1 MSSDKPM
8 NRRRFFRHG
17 LAELMKPLGK
27 VMRPLEELAKQ
38 VGNLED
44 MQPLPPRQPAIEIRK
59 PTNTVAHSSLLRPP
73 PDDHPDDTVHF
84 IRPPGARIEQ
94 DFLNVCSRCG
104 NCVHVC
110 PVNAIQMDSSS
121 RIAGGVPYIEPD
133 ASACVMCDGLY
144 CMSQCPSSALML
156 VPREDIDLGTAEWN
170 ASLCLRTVTG
180 EPCTMCVDHCPVGTM
195 ALEVI
200 DNRIVV
206 HEDHCTG
213 CGVCQNN
220 CPTHPKS
227 ITVIPK
233 SQRDA
238 QAAQ

>member
-1 MSSDKPM
+1 M

-44 MQPLPPRQPAIEIRK
+44 MQPRPAQRPLVEIRK
-59 PTNTVAHSSLLRPP
+59 PTNTVAYSSQPSSHGT
-73 PDDHPDDTVHF
+73 DDVDDTLYF

-110 PVNAIQMDSSS
+110 PSQAIRMDSGSNT
-121 RIAGGVPYIEPD
+121 AGGVPYIDPD
-133 ASACVMCDGLY
+133 VAACVMCEEVS

-156 VPREDIDLGTAEWN
+156 VPREEIDIGTASWN
-170 ASLCLRTVTG
+170 DSLCLRTIAH
-180 EPCTMCVDHCPVGTM
+180 EQCTMCVDHCPVGTL

-200 DNRIVV
+200 DNHIKV

-213 CGVCQNN
+213 CGVCQSH
-220 CPTHPKS
+220 CPTDPKS
-227 ITVIPK
+227 IIVIPK
-233 SQRDA
+233 SHAATRDPA
-238 QAAQ
+238 